1 MSPLE
6 KPPLK
11 VRVRVRA
18 RVRVGSAHFRRF
30 ERILTLWLFRTH
42 SSLILRA
49 SPSHIIMDSSGS
61 IHAQTHL
68 QPEPAPSTPLESD
81 HLSLPASHA
90 QIGQQVPLTAGT
102 LQSNPALAAGRSLG
116 ECGGDVL
123 GVSGAAGAGP
133 AKPTCS
139 SMWSLEVNAGC
150 DVAPAMTNRTA
161 LTSLMGR
168 ATVDDGDEVTSS
180 PPVGLHTVR
189 EE

>member
-1 MSPLE
+1 
-6 KPPLK
+6 
-11 VRVRVRA
+11 
-18 RVRVGSAHFRRF
+18 
-30 ERILTLWLFRTH
+30 
-42 SSLILRA
+42 
-49 SPSHIIMDSSGS
+49 MDSSGS
-61 IHAQTHL
+61 MHAQTHL

-123 GVSGAAGAGP
+123 GVSGAAGTGP

-150 DVAPAMTNRTA
+150 DVAPTMTNRTA